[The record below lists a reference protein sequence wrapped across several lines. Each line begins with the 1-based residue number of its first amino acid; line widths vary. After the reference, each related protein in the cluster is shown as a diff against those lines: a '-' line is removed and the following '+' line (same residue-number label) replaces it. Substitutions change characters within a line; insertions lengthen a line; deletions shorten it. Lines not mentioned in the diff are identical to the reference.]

1 MLGESTDKYGYEV
14 YDDQEIALQGSMHVD
29 ECDLNAYAVQTGTS
43 I

>member
-1 MLGESTDKYGYEV
+1 MTKRLLYK
-14 YDDQEIALQGSMHVD
+14 GSMHVD